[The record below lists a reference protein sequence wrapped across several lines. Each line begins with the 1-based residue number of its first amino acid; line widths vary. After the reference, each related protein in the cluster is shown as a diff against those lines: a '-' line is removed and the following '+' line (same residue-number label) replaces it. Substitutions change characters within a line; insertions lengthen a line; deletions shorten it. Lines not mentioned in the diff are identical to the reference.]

1 MSEPTLQ
8 QEIEARRPATE
19 GTLQQIASV
28 YVDSVAIIASAQAMM
43 ESVEQIFADTETA
56 MSALTSAVE
65 TAELAMLSAWDGLL
79 TEEGAD
85 LNG

>member
-28 YVDSVAIIASAQAMM
+28 VKGIRDIFDKLF
-43 ESVEQIFADTETA
+43 VE
-56 MSALTSAVE
+56 
-65 TAELAMLSAWDGLL
+65 
-79 TEEGAD
+79 EEAD

>member
-28 YVDSVAIIASAQAMM
+28 YIDSVAIIASAQA
-43 ESVEQIFADTETA
+43 D
-56 MSALTSAVE
+56 
-65 TAELAMLSAWDGLL
+65 DG
-79 TEEGAD
+79 ECGAD
-85 LNG
+85 IRRRGNSDECFKIDGRGGQTRYDLG